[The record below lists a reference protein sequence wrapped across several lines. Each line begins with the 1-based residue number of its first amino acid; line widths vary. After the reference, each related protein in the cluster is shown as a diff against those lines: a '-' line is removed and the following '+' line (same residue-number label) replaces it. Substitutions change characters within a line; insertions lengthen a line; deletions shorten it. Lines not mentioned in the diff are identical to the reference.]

1 MSEHEFELRV
11 TIYADGKRVGT
22 CDQLGSS
29 LTHALGGLETA
40 LQRGEVDQL
49 TRWGREV
56 LDAESGDLS

>member
-29 LTHALGGLETA
+29 LEHAVVGLETA
-40 LQRGEVDQL
+40 LQRGEVDAL
-49 TRWGREV
+49 TRWGRKV
-56 LDAESGDLS
+56 LDAEIG